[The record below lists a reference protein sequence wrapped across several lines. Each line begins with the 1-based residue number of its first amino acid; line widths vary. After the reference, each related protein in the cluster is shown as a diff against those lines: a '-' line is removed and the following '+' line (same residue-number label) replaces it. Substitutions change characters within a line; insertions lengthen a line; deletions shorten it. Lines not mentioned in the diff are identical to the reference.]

1 MSKKPNIIYIF
12 SDQHRGDTLGSV
24 GHPAILTPNL
34 DKLASEGVN
43 FINCFT
49 NSPLCMP
56 ARASMM
62 TGQYVCEHGIWT
74 NNNELDPMSP
84 SHVRNIRDA
93 GYHTA
98 VIGKTHLYRHGVGSW
113 KDTREKIDVLKDWGF
128 IDTHELTGPL
138 ATGRHDSP
146 YTDYLKEK
154 GLLKKHREYIAEYA
168 WNWARGTAKPWTVP
182 PCPLPAEDHLDSYTG
197 RTAMEWLQNYNT
209 DKPFY
214 LQILFPGPHD
224 PFDSPQEY
232 RDMYKPEEMPI
243 GIMEWPQ
250 NPVARYVRMVLRWS
264 GLKGMTPAQKQTLRT
279 YYYAKITLIDDYI
292 GRIMRVLEEKGSLD
306 NTWLFYNSDHGEM
319 LGDHMMSHKIV
330 FYDGALRVPLIIR
343 PPGGVKGWQCKG
355 LTDHLDVAT
364 SLIDIA
370 QAEPLTGCDGR
381 SLIPQ
386 IVDGPTGVEAQKGKE
401 VIFSEV
407 YGFSMVFNGRYKM
420 VVNPMTRKPVEFYD
434 LKEDPNELKN
444 LIRDP
449 SYESISKELLN
460 KQLSR
465 LLNHLDEEKLKNMR
479 VGNLSKQI
487 EKEIK
492 NEKRQNPT
500 KK

>member
-1 MSKKPNIIYIF
+1 MTKKPNIIYIF
-12 SDQHRGDTLGSV
+12 SDQHRGDTLGCV
-24 GHPAILTPNL
+24 GHPAVITPNL
-34 DKLASEGVN
+34 DKLASEGVT
-43 FINCFT
+43 FTRCYT

-74 NNNELDPMSP
+74 NNNEADPLVCP

-98 VIGKTHLYRHGVGSW
+98 VIGKTHLYRHGGRTSTW
-113 KDTREKIDVLKDWGF
+113 EDTREKIQVIKDWGF
-128 IDTHELTGPL
+128 VDIHELTGPL

-154 GLLKKHREYIAEYA
+154 GLLKKHREYIADYA
-168 WNWARGTAKPWTVP
+168 INWARGTAKPWTEP
-182 PCPLPAEDHLDSYTG
+182 PCPLPTEAHLDSYTG
-197 RTAMEWLQNYNT
+197 RTAVEWIENYGG

-243 GIMEWPQ
+243 GIMDWPEK
-250 NPVARYVRMVLRWS
+250 PVARYVRMVLHWS

-279 YYYAKITLIDDYI
+279 FYYAKITLIDDYI
-292 GRIMRVLEEKGSLD
+292 GRIMEVLEKKGLLD
-306 NTWLFYNSDHGEM
+306 NTWIIYNSDHGEM

-343 PPGGVKGWQCKG
+343 PPGGIKGWQCQG
-355 LTDHLDVAT
+355 LTDHLDIAV

-370 QAEPLTGCDGR
+370 QADPLSGSDGK

-386 IVDGPTGVEAQKGKE
+386 ILNGPNNPEAQIGKE

-407 YGFSMVFNGRYKM
+407 YGFSMVCNERYKM
-420 VVNPMTRKPVEFYD
+420 AIDPRTQKPVELYD
-434 LKEDPNELKN
+434 LEDNPNELLN
-444 LIRDP
+444 LVRDP
-449 SYESISKELLN
+449 TLETVRQELLDN
-460 KQLSR
+460 HFTKLLKR
-465 LLNHLDEEKLKNMR
+465 LDKEKLKNMN
-479 VGNLSKQI
+479 VNGLSRQI
-487 EKEIK
+487 EKEI
-492 NEKRQNPT
+492 EKEN
-500 KK
+500 